1 MKTRPFGQECNIK
14 QIQFIEKV
22 FITEQNLQTDKTID
36 KTYRRT
42 DTSSQP
48 SCTRA
53 VSGRSHCDC
62 AIFKNLFSTKSLKH
76 LIVVITFCKNF
87 KKYAGD

>member
-22 FITEQNLQTDKTID
+22 FIPEQNLQTDKTID

-53 VSGRSHCDC
+53 ASGRSHCDC
-62 AIFKNLFSTKSLKH
+62 AIFKNLFSRKSLKH
-76 LIVVITFCKNF
+76 YIETFDCCYNVLQKF
-87 KKYAGD
+87 